1 MAAGANNA
9 IVNVDRLM
17 HQSAWCII
25 TAWHYA
31 VMQGTIF
38 VVNASRSL
46 NKFLN
51 VYALTFVIE
60 QFSQSYLFPISNLFP
75 EAIFFHKTFSQV

>member
-1 MAAGANNA
+1 MAPGANNA

-17 HQSAWCII
+17 HQSARCII
-25 TAWHYA
+25 TAWHYP

-38 VVNASRSL
+38 VVNASRSP
-46 NKFLN
+46 NKCLN
-51 VYALTFVIE
+51 VYALKFVIE

-75 EAIFFHKTFSQV
+75 EAIFFSS